1 MKKKLFINFFT
12 VAVLTVAVGL
22 VFSCKDYDDEIRAD
36 LQGQISDLN
45 ADLGNLLNKHEEDVE
60 SLKNDLADAKEE
72 CQNNIDAA
80 EDRLTDLINQAKADA
95 DANHATKQA
104 LADSIAKY
112 AMKIAEANANIDL
125 LDAKIDSLDAA
136 LTAVDEMQTDSI
148 DKILEILNNLGW
160 TSGDA
165 INEWNEQ
172 YNVVVNNAKN
182 AYDLSV
188 QNNQTINNYGV
199 TLDSIKNVLEN
210 LPSAGPNCDCTD
222 LIKRIDSLANVT
234 DTLLVNELAAVKLRA
249 EEILAEAKAYTDEHI
264 AHVADSLKALYAVV
278 DEVEGDVDSIIQV
291 TSALDIKI
299 TDLKNASEK
308 ADSILAD
315 RLDTLE
321 TEVAEL
327 TEQVNKNTKDIETLT
342 NKFMNVMSKRISSIV
357 LQGAYSPVVGYFA
370 LPTGAKSNILAAYYG
385 NEQGKFYFPT
395 SRTGSLYGD
404 RSMNFT
410 SAEMAHIG
418 ITEEIFGGDE
428 YLVDDTEGN
437 AGTLYM
443 TVNPND
449 VDLSETQ
456 FALVNSIGEA
466 APVALSTPVKSDYKL
481 TFGYTRAGKNNG
493 FYESKATLP
502 VEAVESAQIKVDL
515 GAIKDAI
522 KDVTSIRDGI
532 NFTELANTIYSHVNE
547 VADANA
553 VEATWEDSL
562 GIHSVY
568 SDYGI
573 AAVAI
578 KPLSYAFDPA
588 SVVNTDYIPGYSRVK
603 NFLNETIDKAVN
615 KVISILPNFDK
626 FDIETPTISKIEI
639 ADLSDELLAKFNV
652 TIKDTVEYVWKD
664 TISIDDIVIEDKN
677 IPLTGQKV
685 WIPEQTIKVPNEFD
699 SDSTTV
705 TIPGRY
711 VAVDGV
717 NVKVDGETIVIDDV
731 IINEVLEIPVEVSYD
746 MTEAIEELYG
756 DMTGS
761 IKDVNKMLEDLQGF
775 MDDINEM
782 LDELEEI
789 ANIESSIEETAENVK
804 KRLNDYLDEINSKYS
819 SFMKGINDKL
829 QPNLLLST
837 KGGFA
842 SLSSVKK
849 VPTTVE
855 GTEIVVIPTSYTAE
869 MIAPAFK
876 KLVVVSNVYKGT
888 VDSYSDA
895 TCKSVLDAANADLK
909 TILPGHQRTVSING
923 KAGYVYEIT
932 YSAMDFSGKVSTTR
946 HYVKFAE

>member
-12 VAVLTVAVGL
+12 VAVLAVAVGL

-45 ADLGNLLNKHEEDVE
+45 ADLGDLLNKHEEDVE

-199 TLDSIKNVLEN
+199 TLDSIKNVLDN

-234 DTLLVNELAAVKLRA
+234 DTLLVSELATVKARA
-249 EEILAEAKAYTDEHI
+249 EEVLNEAKAYTDEHI
-264 AHVADSLKALYAVV
+264 KHVADSLKTL
-278 DEVEGDVDSIIQV
+278 DSSV
-291 TSALDIKI
+291 KALDIKVA
-299 TDLKNASEK
+299 DMKNAFES
-308 ADSILAD
+308 ADAILAD

-321 TEVAEL
+321 ADVAEL
-327 TEQVNKNTKDIETLT
+327 TEQVNKNTQAIETLT

-568 SDYGI
+568 SGYGI

-652 TIKDTVEYVWKD
+652 TIKDTVEYTWND
-664 TISIDDIVIEDKN
+664 TISIDDVVIGDKD
-677 IPLTGQKV
+677 IIIEG
-685 WIPEQTIKVPNEFD
+685 QTIWVSEQVIKIPNEID
-699 SDSTTV
+699 GDSTEV
-705 TIPGRY
+705 TIPGRNLT
-711 VAVDGV
+711 VDGDTV
-717 NVKVDGETIVIDDV
+717 RVEGQTIVIDDV

-761 IKDVNKMLEDLQGF
+761 IKDVNKMLEDLEGF

-789 ANIESSIEETAENVK
+789 ANIESSIEDAAENVK

-849 VPTTVE
+849 VPTTVK

-932 YSAMDFSGKVSTTR
+932 YSAMDYSGKVSTTR

>member
-80 EDRLTDLINQAKADA
+80 EDRLTDLINQAKTDA
-95 DANHATKQA
+95 DATYATKQA

-210 LPSAGPNCDCTD
+210 LPSTGPNCDCTD

-234 DTLLVNELAAVKLRA
+234 DTLLVNELATVKARA
-249 EEILAEAKAYTDEHI
+249 EEVLNEAKAYTDEHI
-264 AHVADSLKALYAVV
+264 KHVADSLKTL
-278 DEVEGDVDSIIQV
+278 DSSV
-291 TSALDIKI
+291 KALDIKVA
-299 TDLKNASEK
+299 DMKKAYEY

-321 TEVAEL
+321 ADVAEL
-327 TEQVNKNTKDIETLT
+327 TEQVNKNTQAIETLT

-677 IPLTGQKV
+677 IPLTGQEV

-761 IKDVNKMLEDLQGF
+761 IKDVNKMLEDLEGF

-849 VPTTVE
+849 VPTTVK

-876 KLVVVSNVYKGT
+876 KFVVVSNVYKGT

-932 YSAMDFSGKVSTTR
+932 YSAMDYSGKVSTTR

>member
-22 VFSCKDYDDEIRAD
+22 VFSCKDYDDEIRTD
-36 LQGQISDLN
+36 LQGQISESNEKL
-45 ADLGNLLNKHEEDVE
+45 ADLFDKHVEDVE
-60 SLKNDLADAKEE
+60 SLKIDLSDAKAE
-72 CQNNIDAA
+72 CQDRIA
-80 EDRLTDLINQAKADA
+80 EAESRLTDLINQAKADA

-125 LDAKIDSLDAA
+125 LEGKIVSLNAALDA
-136 LTAVDEMQTDSI
+136 VNEVNEMQTDSI
-148 DKILEILNNLGW
+148 NKILEILNNLGW

-172 YNVVVNNAKN
+172 YNVVVNNTKN

-199 TLDSIKNVLEN
+199 TLDSIKNVLDN
-210 LPSAGPNCDCTD
+210 LPSTGPNCDCTD

-234 DTLLVNELAAVKLRA
+234 DTLLVSELATVKARA
-249 EEILAEAKAYTDEHI
+249 EEVLNEAKAYTDEHI
-264 AHVADSLKALYAVV
+264 KHVADSLKTL
-278 DEVEGDVDSIIQV
+278 DSSV
-291 TSALDIKI
+291 KALDIKVVEM
-299 TDLKNASEK
+299 KKAYEY

-321 TEVAEL
+321 ADVAEL
-327 TEQVNKNTKDIETLT
+327 TEQVNKNTQAIETLT

-761 IKDVNKMLEDLQGF
+761 IKDVNKMLEDLEGF